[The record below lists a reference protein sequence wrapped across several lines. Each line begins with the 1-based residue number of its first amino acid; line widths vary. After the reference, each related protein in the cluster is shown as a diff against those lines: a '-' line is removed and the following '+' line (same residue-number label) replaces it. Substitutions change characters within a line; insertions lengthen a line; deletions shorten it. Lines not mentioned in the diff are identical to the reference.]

1 MDSEWSTASNK
12 RTKSS
17 SISNRSAY
25 SIEKSENVIGLAR
38 TLLSAESITLQQNG
52 NKYVGVWREEDP
64 YDEDLYI
71 YLPTGNKYGDKLKYM
86 KDTFS

>member
-1 MDSEWSTASNK
+1 MDGEWNTVSNK
-12 RTKSS
+12 KTKPT

-25 SIEKSENVIGLAR
+25 SIEKNENVVGLAR

-52 NKYVGVWREEDP
+52 SRYVGVWREEDP

-71 YLPTGNKYGDKLKYM
+71 YLPIGNKYGDKLKYT